1 MDKTATLWPDIRRA
15 YDWLWEAAHILKNT
29 ARESAESVK
38 AHYTSL
44 LERVR
49 GQAEQ
54 AGSLQGAVAH
64 FLTVSQNYWPGLF
77 HCYAVP
83 GLPATN
89 NDLEQF
95 FGALRHHERRVSG
108 TKRARASVVLRGA
121 VHVLAFVLTLL
132 APFSPA
138 QLVPADLSAWRK
150 LRCTLQ
156 VRRQSRILQRRFRRN
171 PEKYLSE
178 LEERLLRPDLPP

>member
-1 MDKTATLWPDIRRA
+1 MLWPDIRRA

-29 ARESAESVK
+29 ATESAEAVK
-38 AHYTSL
+38 ERYTAL
-44 LERVR
+44 LEQVR
-49 GQAEQ
+49 AQAEQ

-64 FLTVSQNYWPGLF
+64 FLAVSQRYWPGLF

-83 GLPATN
+83 GLPPTD

-108 TKRARASVVLRGA
+108 NKRARASVVFRGA

-132 APFSPA
+132 APFAPA
-138 QLVPADLSAWRK
+138 QLAPTDLNAWK
-150 LRCTLQ
+150 ALRHALQ
-156 VRRQSRILQRRFRRN
+156 LRRQSRVLQRRFRRN